1 VPLVPWRDVVGVAAG
16 SGCRPARLATVPTPG
31 LLVELAGS
39 LHPEL
44 ALRRNQPVMIGAP
57 RQSVA
62 GRAG

>member
-1 VPLVPWRDVVGVAAG
+1 MWWALQLAVVADKPGW
-16 SGCRPARLATVPTPG
+16 LTVPTPG

-39 LHPEL
+39 LQPEL